1 MTAISLQLFRTSA
14 LRNLQSYPGC
24 LEFWWP
30 IIDARAGRYQA
41 TAEDLLLNPVFR
53 WVFLDR
59 SDKLEAFEN
68 QISLL
73 ESAIGVDQLRTFY
86 NQLLQ
91 DISSHPIENYAHNR
105 LLSAMT
111 EIRAILRLS
120 SEGYTITLVPRCD
133 EQKTPDFKAVKEL
146 QSYLVEVKY
155 IRPPDKLE
163 EYLLRW
169 WQAKKEIK
177 KSIPLG
183 LLPHLKFEWSPV
195 ESRDELSQD
204 EIASLKAFFTAVLQQ
219 PELSRDL
226 TTGRLIVRY
235 LPNRRLPVSTE
246 PSTVKATRSEA
257 VREGLFVKIEGI
269 LHHAS
274 RQLSTSEERDLR
286 MIFLAINLSPE
297 IQFLWYER
305 FKERLET
312 LCRGLSDKGIQV
324 VVEEVGYL

>member
-1 MTAISLQLFRTSA
+1 MTAISLQFFETSA
-14 LRNLQSYPGC
+14 LRNLQSYPRC

-30 IIDARAGRYQA
+30 IIDARSGRSQA
-41 TAEDLLLNPVFR
+41 TAEDFLLNPVFR
-53 WVFLDR
+53 WVFLNR
-59 SDKLEAFEN
+59 SAKLEVFEN

-73 ESAIGVDQLRTFY
+73 ESALGVGQLRTFY
-86 NQLLQ
+86 DQLLQ
-91 DISSHPIENYAHNR
+91 DVSSHPIENYAHNR

-120 SEGYTITLVPRCD
+120 SEGYTITLVPRC
-133 EQKTPDFKAVKEL
+133 EGQKTPDFKADKGL

-169 WQAKKEIK
+169 WQAKKEVK

-183 LLPHLKFEWSPV
+183 LLPHVKFEWSSV

-204 EIASLKAFFTAVLQQ
+204 EIASLKTFFITVLQQ

-235 LPNRRLPVSTE
+235 LPNRRLSVSTE
-246 PSTVKATRSEA
+246 PIAVKATRSEA
-257 VREGLFVKIEGI
+257 VREGLFGKIEGI

-274 RQLSTSEERDLR
+274 RQLTTSEERDLR
-286 MIFLAINLSPE
+286 MIFLAINLSSE
-297 IQFLWYER
+297 IQFFWYKR
-305 FKERLET
+305 FKERLEA
-312 LCRGLSDKGIQV
+312 LCRGLSDNGIQV